1 MTKEKFDEF
10 KLKTLK
16 YVTDHW
22 KDNKSFPPHLFFIN
36 NNDARKLLP
45 LPLHLFDDQSGKENL
60 CNIIVEMLS
69 TVKAKA
75 SCITTEGW
83 MVATKEEN
91 EIKDEEGNFIRP
103 SQHPNK
109 QEVLTFMFEA
119 LDNDDDM
126 MTLLNTDGNLTP
138 HSVGKDI
145 NGNESGDVKMQ
156 GLFQGLLK
164 KSKELWSN

>member
-36 NNDARKLLP
+36 SKGARKLLP
-45 LPLHLFDDQSGKENL
+45 LPFQLMDGPSGKDAL
-60 CNIIVEMLS
+60 CDLIVEMLS
-69 TVKAKA
+69 LVKAKA

-83 MVATKEEN
+83 MVSSKDDN
-91 EIKDEEGNFIRP
+91 DVKDENGDFIRP
-103 SQHPNK
+103 SQHPNR

-119 LDNDDDM
+119 TNNNDDM

-138 HSVGKDI
+138 HNVGKDI
-145 NGNESGDVKMQ
+145 NGNESGDVQMQ
-156 GLFQGLLK
+156 GLFQGLLE
-164 KSKELWSN
+164 KSKRL